1 MINVAP
7 FTPDYKP
14 MTVPLVDVT
23 LQYDNPYEG
32 KAYILVMLNVLLVP
46 VMENNVI
53 AKFMLQEAGI
63 TINETPMI
71 HKKDPKIDSHTMIFQ
86 KWIQDP
92 LVTVGDV
99 ILFLH
104 QLAKTRDIGGPTR
117 CLHPTPISW
126 NKHLDTY
133 SINEESMLD

>member
-71 HKKDPKIDSHTMIFQ
+71 HKK
-86 KWIQDP
+86 
-92 LVTVGDV
+92 
-99 ILFLH
+99 ILTLTAT
-104 QLAKTRDIGGPTR
+104 Q
-117 CLHPTPISW
+117 
-126 NKHLDTY
+126 
-133 SINEESMLD
+133 